1 MSVKC
6 SGVKAV
12 LRQHHMLNG
21 ICIHCHAH
29 RLNLVIADVSKVVEY
44 VNEFYEIV
52 SKLH

>member
-6 SGVKAV
+6 SGIQAV
-12 LRQHHMLNG
+12 LRQHHMPNG
-21 ICIHCHAH
+21 IYIHYHAD